1 MDVDGTDHTEY
12 YEDTGGLQPLGDS
25 DTTTLFRDLE
35 HELEVMVKRYHVP
48 PTDLEKIFQV
58 NTIIQLPAEGFPFSS
73 NLHRK
78 PNINIECVWNVQD
91 RYLWTCI
98 QTFAIKCIC
107 VNSLGNHDRK
117 MA

>member
-1 MDVDGTDHTEY
+1 MEVDGVDNTEY

-58 NTIIQLPAEGFPFSS
+58 NMTTRTQLPA
-73 NLHRK
+73 N
-78 PNINIECVWNVQD
+78 
-91 RYLWTCI
+91 
-98 QTFAIKCIC
+98 
-107 VNSLGNHDRK
+107 
-117 MA
+117 